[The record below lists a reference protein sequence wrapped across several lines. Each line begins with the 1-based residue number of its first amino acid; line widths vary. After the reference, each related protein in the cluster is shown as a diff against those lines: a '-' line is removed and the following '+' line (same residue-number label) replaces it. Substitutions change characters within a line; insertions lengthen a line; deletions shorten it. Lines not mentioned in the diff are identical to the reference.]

1 MFWRPCRCPKRQ
13 VLWYGGSMQIIIF
26 IGFSVLPFQ
35 ITDRFGISKYI
46 ANLKHRVRKRIGCG
60 YTRGEDTA
68 GEGNSGSSSR
78 RRPLA
83 PQRGY
88 EELGK

>member
-1 MFWRPCRCPKRQ
+1 
-13 VLWYGGSMQIIIF
+13 MQIIIF

-88 EELGK
+88 EELVESEEADQCDYGIIGNIRCV